1 MAINFGKFVH
11 SQTGKYVMSVLI
23 GLGLASLFRSVCKGK
38 NCVLFYAPPLEELKG
53 KIYKNGSDKCVRF
66 NAIVTKCD
74 SKKKTVEFE

>member
-53 KIYKNGSDKCVRF
+53 KIYKSGSNKCVRF
-66 NAIVTKCD
+66 NPIATKCD
-74 SKKKTVEFE
+74 FKKKTVEFE